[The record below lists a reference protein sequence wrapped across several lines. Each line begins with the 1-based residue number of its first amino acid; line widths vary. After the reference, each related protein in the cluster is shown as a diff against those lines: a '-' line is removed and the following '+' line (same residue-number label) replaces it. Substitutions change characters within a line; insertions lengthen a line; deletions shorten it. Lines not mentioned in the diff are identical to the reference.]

1 MNGLRVVN
9 MVWFGLLFSCTP
21 KSTTD
26 PAAPSTDSVAEMPWS
41 PPSEW
46 GPFPV
51 GADTIEWVD
60 SRGKKMTAEVW
71 FPALDE
77 EGAELRPYAPLTL
90 TAKALRHVDPDTR
103 FGPYPLVA
111 FSHGF
116 GGIRFQS
123 IFLTE
128 YLASHGFVVVSP
140 DHQYNTFLDLN
151 GEHLVQ
157 VILERPG
164 DVVESVDE
172 IHRLTALEDED
183 LYGMV
188 SPGEYAVV
196 GHSFGALTSL
206 IVGGGEI
213 DLDGARA
220 RCQTHSAQLCGQVA
234 QISDEDIAAHTMSD
248 DRAVVTVPMSP
259 GVWYAFGPDGE
270 SAPGLQTVRQPL
282 LLVGD
287 LDDVLD
293 YPDEPVPV
301 FTAMSSHKV
310 LATFHGAGHYGFSDI
325 CALAPFLS
333 EECRGSNDGWM
344 DVDDVQQL
352 SRSITLAHIRR
363 HLVGDVRDEP
373 WLAEN
378 ALHGE
383 PRVTVERQ

>member
-1 MNGLRVVN
+1 MRALK
-9 MVWFGLLFSCTP
+9 MAWWGLLLGCTA
-21 KSTTD
+21 KSTGES
-26 PAAPSTDSVAEMPWS
+26 AAPRTDFVAEMPWKA
-41 PPSEW
+41 PSEW

-51 GADTIEWVD
+51 GADTIQWVD

-71 FPALDE
+71 FPALGE
-77 EGAELRPYAPLTL
+77 EGAEYRPYAPLTL
-90 TAKALRHVDPDTR
+90 TADALRRVDPDTR

-140 DHQYNTFLDLN
+140 DHQHNTFLDLN
-151 GEHLVQ
+151 DEHLVQ

-172 IHRLTALEDED
+172 IHRRTAQDGDE

-188 SPGEYAVV
+188 HPGDYAVV

-220 RCQTHSAQLCGQVA
+220 RCQSHSAQLCGPVA

-301 FTAMSSHKV
+301 FTAMSSPKV

-344 DVDDVQQL
+344 DVDAVQQW
-352 SRSITLAHIRR
+352 SRAITLAHIRR
-363 HLVGDVRDEP
+363 HLVGDVRDDP

-378 ALHGE
+378 ALHDE
-383 PRVTVERQ
+383 PQVTVEKQ